1 MIVAFILVIIAFV
14 LLYRSMNNLQT
25 SAPKSMHN
33 AKPKVEPSVM
43 ERAEKLFAAKNF
55 TEAESLYVEA
65 LKTDHKNVLL
75 YQRLAVIYRALGKTT
90 DMLDCMQIITQLSPT
105 SEHFHQLGV
114 VLYENRNYI
123 KAISAFQKSLM
134 VEASAR
140 GYVALGR
147 SFQKISNVT
156 KAVKAYERAAD
167 LEVNRHTLMA
177 LAEGYKLA
185 RMPEKAAAIMERLK
199 RLEQ

>member
-1 MIVAFILVIIAFV
+1 MIIAFV
-14 LLYRSMNNLQT
+14 LVVIAFVFLYRSMNNLQAT
-25 SAPKSMHN
+25 NTKTMQN
-33 AKPKVEPSVM
+33 AKHAP
-43 ERAEKLFAAKNF
+43 ERSELEKAEKLYAEKNY

-65 LKTDHKNVLL
+65 LKHQHKNVLI

-90 DMLDCMQIITQLSPT
+90 DMVDCLQIITQLSPT
-105 SEHFHQLGV
+105 SEHYHQLGV

-134 VEASAR
+134 IDASAR

-147 SFQKISNVT
+147 SFQKISNVG

-185 RMPEKAAAIMERLK
+185 RQPEKQQAVLERLK

>member
-1 MIVAFILVIIAFV
+1 MIVAFIFVIIAFI
-14 LLYRSMNNLQT
+14 LLYRSI
-25 SAPKSMHN
+25 
-33 AKPKVEPSVM
+33 
-43 ERAEKLFAAKNF
+43 EKLQVSKPARKATTSEPTTLQKAEQLFAEKNF

-65 LKTDHKNVLL
+65 LKHDHKNVLL
-75 YQRLAVIYRALGKTT
+75 YQRLATIYRALGKTN

-105 SEHFHQLGV
+105 SEHFHQFGV

-134 VEASAR
+134 LEASAR

-147 SFQKISNVT
+147 SFQKISNVG

-185 RMPEKAAAIMERLK
+185 RMPQKAQVIMEKLRRLDQ
-199 RLEQ
+199 R

>member
-1 MIVAFILVIIAFV
+1 MIVAFILVVVAFV
-14 LLYRSMNNLQT
+14 LLYRSMSKLQS
-25 SAPKSMHN
+25 SAPAPAKKSRI
-33 AKPKVEPSVM
+33 EPSSL
-43 ERAEKLFAAKNF
+43 EKAEKLFADKNF

-65 LKTDHKNVLL
+65 LKSDHKNVQI
-75 YQRLAVIYRALGKTT
+75 YQRLATIYRALGKTN
-90 DMLDCMQIITQLSPT
+90 DMLDSMQIITQLSPT
-105 SEHFHQLGV
+105 SEHYHQLGV

-134 VEASAR
+134 LEASAR

-147 SFQKISNVT
+147 SFQKISNVG

-185 RMPEKAAAIMERLK
+185 RMPEKAQAIMEKLRRLDRK
-199 RLEQ
+199 T

>member
-1 MIVAFILVIIAFV
+1 MIIAFILVIVAFV
-14 LLYRSMNNLQT
+14 LLYRSMNKLQAT
-25 SAPKSMHN
+25 SAKSVQN
-33 AKPKVEPSVM
+33 AKPTPEPS
-43 ERAEKLFAAKNF
+43 ELEKAEKLYAEKNY

-65 LKTDHKNVLL
+65 LKHQHKNVLI

-90 DMLDCMQIITQLSPT
+90 DMVDCLQIISQLSPT
-105 SEHFHQLGV
+105 SEHYHQLGV

-134 VEASAR
+134 IDASAR

-147 SFQKISNVT
+147 SFQKISNVG
-156 KAVKAYERAAD
+156 KAVKAYERAAE

-177 LAEGYKLA
+177 LVEGYKLA
-185 RMPEKAAAIMERLK
+185 RMPDKAQAAMERLK

>member
-1 MIVAFILVIIAFV
+1 MIIALILVIIAFV
-14 LLYRSMNNLQT
+14 LLYRSMNSLQA
-25 SAPKSMHN
+25 SAPKAMQN
-33 AKPKVEPSVM
+33 AKPKPELSEL
-43 ERAEKLFAAKNF
+43 ERAEKLYAEKNF

-65 LKTDHKNVLL
+65 LKHQHKNVLI

-90 DMLDCMQIITQLSPT
+90 DMVDCLTIITQLSPT
-105 SEHFHQLGV
+105 SEHYHQLGV

-134 VEASAR
+134 IDASAR

-147 SFQKISNVT
+147 SFQKISNVG

-185 RMPEKAAAIMERLK
+185 RQPAKQQAVMERLK

>member
-1 MIVAFILVIIAFV
+1 MIVAFIFVIIAFV
-14 LLYRSMNNLQT
+14 LLYRSVEKLQV
-25 SAPKSMHN
+25 N
-33 AKPKVEPSVM
+33 KPQKAASHSVEPTVLEKA
-43 ERAEKLFAAKNF
+43 ERLFAEKNF

-65 LKTDHKNVLL
+65 LKHDHKNVLL
-75 YQRLAVIYRALGKTT
+75 YQRLATIYRALGKTT

-105 SEHFHQLGV
+105 SEHYHQLGV

-134 VEASAR
+134 LEASAR

-147 SFQKISNVT
+147 SFQKISNVG

-185 RMPEKAAAIMERLK
+185 RMPQKAQIIMEKLRRLDK
-199 RLEQ
+199 

>member
-1 MIVAFILVIIAFV
+1 MIIALILVIVAFV
-14 LLYRSMNNLQT
+14 LLYRSMNKLQAANT
-25 SAPKSMHN
+25 KAVQN
-33 AKPKVEPSVM
+33 AKPEPEPSQLEKA
-43 ERAEKLFAAKNF
+43 ERLYAEKNY

-65 LKTDHKNVLL
+65 LKHQHKNVLI

-90 DMLDCMQIITQLSPT
+90 DMVDCLEIITQLSPT
-105 SEHFHQLGV
+105 SEHYHQLGV

-134 VEASAR
+134 IDASAR

-147 SFQKISNVT
+147 SFQKISNIG

-185 RMPEKAAAIMERLK
+185 RQPAKQQAVLERLK

>member
-1 MIVAFILVIIAFV
+1 MIFALILVIVAFV
-14 LLYRSMNNLQT
+14 LLYRSMNKLQAG
-25 SAPKSMHN
+25 APKTMHN
-33 AKPKVEPSVM
+33 AKPKPQPTEL
-43 ERAEKLFAAKNF
+43 EKAEKLYAEKNY

-65 LKTDHKNVLL
+65 LKHQHKNVLI
-75 YQRLAVIYRALGKTT
+75 YQRLAVIYRALGKTN
-90 DMLDCMQIITQLSPT
+90 DMVDCLQIITQLSPT
-105 SEHFHQLGV
+105 SEHYHQLGV

-134 VEASAR
+134 IDASAR

-147 SFQKISNVT
+147 SFQKISNVG

-185 RMPEKAAAIMERLK
+185 RQPAKQQAVLERLK

>member
-1 MIVAFILVIIAFV
+1 MIIAFILVIIAFV
-14 LLYRSMNNLQT
+14 LLYRSMSKLQAGARPKT
-25 SAPKSMHN
+25 VQTAPK
-33 AKPKVEPSVM
+33 AEPT
-43 ERAEKLFAAKNF
+43 EFEKAEKLFAEKNY

-65 LKTDHKNVLL
+65 LKRDHKNVLL
-75 YQRLAVIYRALGKTT
+75 YQRLATIYRALGKTT
-90 DMLDCMQIITQLSPT
+90 DMLDCMEIITQLSPT
-105 SEHFHQLGV
+105 SEHYHQLGV

-134 VEASAR
+134 LDASAR

-177 LAEGYKLA
+177 LAEGYKLTRQPA
-185 RMPEKAAAIMERLK
+185 KAQAVLERLK

>member
-1 MIVAFILVIIAFV
+1 MIIAFILVIIAFV
-14 LLYRSMNNLQT
+14 LLYRSMNNLQV
-25 SAPKSMHN
+25 SARPKN
-33 AKPKVEPSVM
+33 VQTKEPKMASTF
-43 ERAEKLFAAKNF
+43 ERAEQLFAEKNY

-65 LKTDHKNVLL
+65 LKTDHKNVVL
-75 YQRLAVIYRALGKTT
+75 YQRLATIYRALGKTT
-90 DMLDCMQIITQLSPT
+90 DMVDCIQIIAQLSPT

-114 VLYENRNYI
+114 VMYENRNYI

-134 VEASAR
+134 LDASAR

-147 SFQKISNVT
+147 SFQKISNVA

-177 LAEGYKLA
+177 LAEGYKQA
-185 RMPEKAAAIMERLK
+185 GQPAKAQAALERLK

>member
-1 MIVAFILVIIAFV
+1 MIVALVLVLVAFF
-14 LLYRSMNNLQT
+14 LLYRTMNSLQAST
-25 SAPKSMHN
+25 PQKAP
-33 AKPKVEPSVM
+33 AKPKNQPSALQKA
-43 ERAEKLFAAKNF
+43 EALYAEKNY

-65 LKTDHKNVLL
+65 LKSEHKNVVI

-105 SEHFHQLGV
+105 SEHYHQLGV

-134 VEASAR
+134 LEASAR

-167 LEVNRHTLMA
+167 MEVNRHTLMA

-185 RMPEKAAAIMERLK
+185 RMPQKAQAVLEKLR